1 MQIILWL
8 LRIQTITSL
17 GNITGLMLMGSSAHS
32 LVRTYT
38 RRKMLK
44 QTSLVCTSSCCL
56 TVPIFIAF
64 LRYTLV
70 WKKRWPKRYLRFNFS
85 LLNRKLMGLFRI
97 WFVRCDY
104 AAKKLKWQLLSK
116 EIAVGKWRLARWGM
130 WKINW
135 PFNFPQFTKE
145 WQGHALKKPLNHS
158 KHEISQSSR
167 YPMPVRIRVQLCRV
181 QTAVCITGHKTNHVE
196 FSTLTISLPFLART
210 NTHSL
215 TSIQIRP
222 MRSC

>member
-8 LRIQTITSL
+8 LRIQTMTSL
-17 GNITGLMLMGSSAHS
+17 GSITGLMLMGSSAHS

-44 QTSLVCTSSCCL
+44 QTSLVCTLYLLLLPHSAHFHCFSK
-56 TVPIFIAF
+56 I
-64 LRYTLV
+64 YTCM
-70 WKKRWPKRYLRFNFS
+70 KKRWPKRYLRFNFS

-145 WQGHALKKPLNHS
+145 WW
-158 KHEISQSSR
+158 
-167 YPMPVRIRVQLCRV
+167 
-181 QTAVCITGHKTNHVE
+181 GHK
-196 FSTLTISLPFLART
+196 A
-210 NTHSL
+210 
-215 TSIQIRP
+215 
-222 MRSC
+222 